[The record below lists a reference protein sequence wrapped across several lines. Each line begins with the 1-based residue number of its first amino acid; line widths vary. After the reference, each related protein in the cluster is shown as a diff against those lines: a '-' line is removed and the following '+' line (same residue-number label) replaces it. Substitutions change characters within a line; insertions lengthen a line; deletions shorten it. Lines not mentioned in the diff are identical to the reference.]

1 MTERNIELENTV
13 NNENIDD
20 KNNNDAFEDKGASK
34 ISRIINICL
43 TVALFTFIVAF
54 MFRLC
59 QADHKELEDIVI
71 TDNFKEAY
79 EISSDIR
86 THVAGSEFSDN
97 GALYAYSLVYI
108 PEAQYMQI
116 TVRYNVRHI
125 NEVLTALNE
134 NEKLLNGENA
144 RSFTLD
150 DIKISYTLT
159 DSKELEYSV
168 KILETEEKFNYKY
181 AKLEVTGI
189 AFENVSL
196 YINMML
202 ENTEE
207 AEIEINGAPKKT
219 LIYKEGSSYNAG
231 KLEFHNK
238 DNKYIPYKLS
248 KSELSQLN

>member
-1 MTERNIELENTV
+1 MENTV
-13 NNENIDD
+13 NYENIDNE
-20 KNNNDAFEDKGASK
+20 NNNDNTENKGTSK
-34 ISRIINICL
+34 VSRIINICL

-54 MFRLC
+54 LFRLC
-59 QADHKELEDIVI
+59 QADHKELKDLVI
-71 TDNFKEAY
+71 TDEFKEAY
-79 EISSDIR
+79 EISADIR

-108 PEAQYMQI
+108 PKAQYMQI

-134 NEKLLNGENA
+134 NEKLLNGDSA
-144 RSFTLD
+144 KTFTID
-150 DIKISYTLT
+150 DVKIHYTVT

-168 KILETEEKFNYKY
+168 KILETEEKYNYKY

-189 AFENVSL
+189 AFDDVSL
-196 YINMML
+196 YVNMML

-207 AEIEINGAPKKT
+207 TEIAVNGTSKKT

-248 KSELSQLN
+248 KKEISALN

>member
-1 MTERNIELENTV
+1 MENTV
-13 NNENIDD
+13 NYENIDN
-20 KNNNDAFEDKGASK
+20 KNNNDEAENKGVSK
-34 ISRIINICL
+34 ATRIINICL

-59 QADHKELEDIVI
+59 QADHKELKELII
-71 TDNFKEAY
+71 TEEFKEAY
-79 EISSDIR
+79 EISTDIR

-134 NEKLLNGENA
+134 NEKILNGENA
-144 RSFTLD
+144 KTITLD
-150 DIKISYTLT
+150 DIKIHYTVT

-168 KILETEEKFNYKY
+168 KILETEEKYNYKY

-196 YINMML
+196 YVNMML

-207 AEIEINGAPKKT
+207 TEIEANGTSKKT

-238 DNKYIPYKLS
+238 DNKYIPYELS
-248 KSELSQLN
+248 KKELSQLN